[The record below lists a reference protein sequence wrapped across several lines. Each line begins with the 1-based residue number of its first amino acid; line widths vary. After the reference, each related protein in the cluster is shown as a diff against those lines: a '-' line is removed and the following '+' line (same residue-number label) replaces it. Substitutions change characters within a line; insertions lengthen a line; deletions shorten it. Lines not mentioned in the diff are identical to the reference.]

1 MVAYKGVSGAIKV
14 EQCSSKDTIIDIVSD
29 FASMPAH
36 TNTLFVS
43 ANGNG
48 VDGLT
53 WKLLIQL
60 YKLHSK
66 KQQIQILIG

>member
-29 FASMPAH
+29 FAGLSAH
-36 TNTLFVS
+36 TNVLFVS
-43 ANGNG
+43 TDGNG

-53 WKLLIQL
+53 WETAYTTLQTALEAVTN
-60 YKLHSK
+60 SSSN
-66 KQQIQILIG
+66 